1 MTYFGLP
8 LGASFEAKSEWDD
21 IIEKIEHC
29 LPNGKMMYLSK
40 GGRVTFIKSTL
51 SNVLAYLSLFSLPVC
66 VVDCIEKLQWDFLW
80 GGTGEEFKFHLVSWS
95 KVCSQIS

>member
-40 GGRVTFIKSTL
+40 GGK
-51 SNVLAYLSLFSLPVC
+51 
-66 VVDCIEKLQWDFLW
+66 
-80 GGTGEEFKFHLVSWS
+80 
-95 KVCSQIS
+95 